1 MTQQGFDDYLFA
13 VFGHK
18 TGTAKSYMM
27 AIRIIDE
34 LFLHEDVFAL
44 HGKSIAC
51 IEDFDLL
58 NRIADLFIP
67 NRHNSPRAKTP
78 FSEM

>member
-58 NRIADLFIP
+58 IRDV
-67 NRHNSPRAKTP
+67 
-78 FSEM
+78 